1 MFCDS
6 LVFSSSDPILQIKCD
21 QPLLCDLPP
30 LLSLVCSDDT
40 VNQLVLYIV
49 ATFSEIITSVIILI
63 SYLFI
68 LITILR
74 MHSAEG
80 RCKAFSTCASH
91 LAAIA
96 VLQGTILIIYCWPHS
111 GNSMD
116 IDRVATVFYTVV
128 IPMLNPLVYSLRNK
142 DVKEVLRK
150 VVSSKI
156 LS

>member
-30 LLSLVCSDDT
+30 LLSLACSDVT
-40 VNQLVLYIV
+40 MNQLVLYIV
-49 ATFSEIITSVIILI
+49 AAFNEVITIVVILM

-96 VLQGTILIIYCWPHS
+96 VLHGTILSIYCQPHS
-111 GNSMD
+111 RNSMG
-116 IDRVATVFYTVV
+116 IG
-128 IPMLNPLVYSLRNK
+128 
-142 DVKEVLRK
+142 
-150 VVSSKI
+150 
-156 LS
+156 